1 MLALRIIGYGAIG
14 LGILSLVF
22 SVTESA
28 IYVAPSITLIVSGVV
43 FLAMDAVLVKLEQ
56 IRVALTPQKQRN
68 VSETSYPSSEP
79 ENVVAKAN
87 GIKLQQVGNKMM
99 ARGITF
105 NTVEEFKEWAQ
116 SQPLR

>member
-22 SVTESA
+22 SVTGSA

-43 FLAMDAVLVKLEQ
+43 FLAMDAMLVKLEQ
-56 IRVALTPQKQRN
+56 IREALTPQKQRT
-68 VSETSYPSSEP
+68 VSEHSYPASEP
-79 ENVVAKAN
+79 KNVVATAN
-87 GIKLQQVGNKMM
+87 GIELLQKDNKMM

-105 NTVEEFKEWAQ
+105 NSIDEFKTWAQ
-116 SQPLR
+116 K